1 MYFTDNQMDTKE
13 ALPVWIMPP
22 FLHCKDNVFFSEI
35 QIPFFRVNV
44 GMGAGM
50 AKNCDKLGVGK

>member
-1 MYFTDNQMDTKE
+1 MNKKE

-35 QIPFFRVNV
+35 QIPFFRANV
-44 GMGAGM
+44 GMGASM